1 MDLKWYWVISKW
13 AHCCWQRLRSRRAKK
28 RRKREDKSDSSQ
40 INIPDISPPCLQS
53 VNHRWISSD
62 SCEIVERWC
71 GAISQFC
78 GFLKGRLI
86 FSAKCFQHSGS
97 VEVNSIKH
105 SITLSQ
111 NSSSQVFSSNSSEHP
126 SLYCQNMFP
135 RLKIAI
141 ARLNPTPRFEIIFMF
156 QSGMLASAQVFRFLR
171 VETRFVNCWTKK
183 ILLETNGMFIAWKIY
198 RNKFEDFSRFFV
210 FRINSFR

>member
-1 MDLKWYWVISKW
+1 MDLKCFWVISKW

-126 SLYCQNMFP
+126 IALLPKYVPSPQNCHCTFESNPPIRDYFYVSIRNACFCTSFSL
-135 RLKIAI
+135 
-141 ARLNPTPRFEIIFMF
+141 
-156 QSGMLASAQVFRFLR
+156 S
-171 VETRFVNCWTKK
+171 
-183 ILLETNGMFIAWKIY
+183 
-198 RNKFEDFSRFFV
+198 
-210 FRINSFR
+210 